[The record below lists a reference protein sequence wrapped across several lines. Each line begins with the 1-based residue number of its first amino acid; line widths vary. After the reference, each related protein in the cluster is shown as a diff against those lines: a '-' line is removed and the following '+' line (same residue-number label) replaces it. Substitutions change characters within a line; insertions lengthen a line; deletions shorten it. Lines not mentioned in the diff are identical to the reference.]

1 MSPTPCRPSELPAF
15 EQIPYGVLGA
25 AEHDPP
31 ISVTEGEDV
40 RPGGDTRFREQT
52 DGELD
57 QTLVV
62 DTEFCRFPKHGT
74 SVAPSHS

>member
-1 MSPTPCRPSELPAF
+1 MASSARRSTIRPSPSLKART
-15 EQIPYGVLGA
+15 
-25 AEHDPP
+25 
-31 ISVTEGEDV
+31 SV
-40 RPGGDTRFREQT
+40 PGGDTRFREQT